1 MLQGAWFNAANVI
14 VQGVTVSARPS
25 SSKPLRFLR
34 LVSTIVES
42 NQGQWSA
49 DQRQSPNRRTIAWGD
64 FATREPAKPSFESLR
79 ERSEST
85 RAFRTFTPS
94 WQYGYCSHVC
104 ADLLLV
110 DVSNVTDV
118 RLKTGCAI
126 HSRSPNLVSKLSFS
140 LMSGGELSLLDLDA
154 IHAAQLAEWTDGIRV
169 LRGDGGMMSGES
181 ANYVHVSH

>member
-1 MLQGAWFNAANVI
+1 MTLQLANLLSRHSRVYASA
-14 VQGVTVSARPS
+14 VSRHTRSDSVKHFPS
-25 SSKPLRFLR
+25 R
-34 LVSTIVES
+34 L
-42 NQGQWSA
+42 
-49 DQRQSPNRRTIAWGD
+49 
-64 FATREPAKPSFESLR
+64 
-79 ERSEST
+79 
-85 RAFRTFTPS
+85 RTFLAVQALRT
-94 WQYGYCSHVC
+94 C
-104 ADLLLV
+104 ADPFLV

-181 ANYVHVSH
+181 ANYVHVSD